1 MNLISIIMPVYNVEK
16 YINLAIQSVL
26 KQTYTNFE
34 LLIIDDQSPDD
45 SIKLCR
51 RYHDPRIRIIRQQ
64 NLGLAGARNTGIH
77 HAKGDYLA
85 FLDADDY
92 WAAEKLE
99 YHLYHLLNHPQVG
112 VSYCPSIFIDDNNKL
127 LGIRQSPKLKN
138 ISIEDIFCRNPIGN
152 GSAPVIRAAVF
163 KDISFPGRS
172 NGRVRQWYFDETLKQ
187 SEDIDCWL
195 RIASETH
202 WKFAGIPSALTYYR
216 VNDSGLSA
224 NVVNQFDSWKRARQH
239 LQAKAPDSVEKW
251 GTLAEAF
258 QLRYL
263 SRRAVRSRDSVMAL
277 KLIRLAIH
285 TNYKILFK
293 EPKRTINTLLCA
305 VLINCLPIS
314 LFCHLE
320 NFAMNSIG
328 IFNHF
333 RLKNHI
339 PPTS

>member
-1 MNLISIIMPVYNVEK
+1 MPVYNVEK
-16 YINLAIQSVL
+16 YIKLAIQSVL
-26 KQTYTNFE
+26 DQTYTHFE
-34 LLIIDDQSPDD
+34 LLIIDDQSPDN
-45 SIKLCR
+45 SINLCR
-51 RYHDPRIRIIRQQ
+51 RYQDPRIRIIQQQ

-99 YHLYHLLNHPQVG
+99 SHLNHLLSQAEVG
-112 VSYCPSIFIDDNNKL
+112 VSYCPSVFIDDNNKL
-127 LGIRQSPKLKN
+127 LGIRQSPKLNN
-138 ISIEDIFCRNPIGN
+138 ISLEDIFCRNPIGN
-152 GSAPVIRAAVF
+152 GSAPVIRAEVF

-172 NGRVRQWYFDETLKQ
+172 NGKVRQWYFDETLKQ

-202 WKFAGIPSALTYYR
+202 WEFSGIAPALTYYR

-251 GTLAEAF
+251 GSLAEAF

-263 SRRAVRSRDSVMAL
+263 SRRAIRSRDSAMAL
-277 KLIRLAIH
+277 KLIKLAIN
-285 TNYKILFK
+285 TNYRILFK
-293 EPKRTINTLLCA
+293 EPSRTLNTLLCA
-305 VLINCLPIS
+305 VLINCLPTAI
-314 LFCHLE
+314 FCHLE
-320 NFAMNSIG
+320 NFAMRSLG
-328 IFNHF
+328 VLNHLMNK
-333 RLKNHI
+333 RLI
-339 PPTS
+339 